1 MLLFLLNRLYQS
13 IYVIL
18 GVTLVVFLILHI
30 AGDPVQLFLPPGATT
45 EMIEEYRQA
54 LGLNDPIYIQYFNFI
69 KGIAVG
75 DFGKSFYY
83 NESAMH
89 LVMERFP
96 ATLELTAA
104 SVVMTIIVGFPA
116 GIISA
121 VMRNSK
127 TDFAIRMMALIGQCV
142 PVFWIALLLIIVFSV
157 KLHILPTSGRGTLL
171 HLIMPAF
178 ALGLY
183 SAASTARL
191 LRSSMLEVLSK
202 DYILVARAKGL
213 SKKVVILKHT
223 LKNAVSAVMT
233 VLGMH
238 IAGLLGGAVITETV
252 FAWPGIG
259 RLAIQSIN
267 NRDFAVVEA
276 VVILIAVSYVA
287 INLLVDICYAIIN
300 PRIKLTRGG

>member
-1 MLLFLLNRLYQS
+1 M
-13 IYVIL
+13 
-18 GVTLVVFLILHI
+18 VVFLILHI
-30 AGDPVQLFLPPGATT
+30 AGDPVQLFLPPGAST

-54 LGLNDPIYIQYFNFI
+54 LGLNDPIWVQYLRFL
-69 KGIAVG
+69 KGLVVG

-83 NESAMH
+83 NEPAMK

-96 ATLELTAA
+96 ATLQLTFA
-104 SVVMTIIVGFPA
+104 SMIMTIAIGFPA

-127 TDFAIRMMALIGQCV
+127 TDFVIRILALLGQCV
-142 PVFWIALLLIIVFSV
+142 PVFWIGILLIILFSV
-157 KLHILPTSGRGTLL
+157 KLHWLPTSGRGTFL
-171 HLIMPAF
+171 HLLMPAF
-178 ALGLY
+178 ALGMY
-183 SAASTARL
+183 SAATTTRL
-191 LRSSMLEVLSK
+191 LRSSMLEILNK
-202 DYILVARAKGL
+202 EYILVARAKGL
-213 SKKVVILKHT
+213 HPYFVILKHA
-223 LKNAVSAVMT
+223 LKNAVSAVLT

-259 RLAIQSIN
+259 RLAVQSIN

-276 VVILIAVSYVA
+276 VVILISVSYVT

-300 PRIKLTRGG
+300 PRIKLNGGG